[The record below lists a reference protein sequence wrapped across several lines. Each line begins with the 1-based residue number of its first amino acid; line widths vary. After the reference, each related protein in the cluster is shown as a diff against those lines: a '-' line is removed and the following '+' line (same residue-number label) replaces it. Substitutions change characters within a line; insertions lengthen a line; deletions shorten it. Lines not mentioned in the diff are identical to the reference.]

1 MSAAKTTSAH
11 AERLAQVQERIAR
24 ACRDNGRDP
33 AGVQLLAVSKGQP
46 LDALRALAAAG
57 QRRFGESYVQEA
69 MTKIRA
75 LDCPDCEWHFIGPLQ
90 SNKASLVAE
99 NFDWVHSIDR
109 VKIATALSRHR
120 TPDAPPLQICL
131 QVNISGETSKSGV
144 DVAGL
149 PALAEQ
155 VTALPGLCL
164 RGLMAI
170 PRPTDSSATQRDA
183 FRLLRVASEE
193 LRQRGHDLDTLSM
206 GMSDDLEA
214 AIAEGS
220 TLVRVGTAL
229 FGPRHLSG

>member
-1 MSAAKTTSAH
+1 MSTAKITSTH
-11 AERLAQVQERIAR
+11 AERLTQVRERIAR
-24 ACRDNGRDP
+24 ACRDSGRDP
-33 AGVQLLAVSKGQP
+33 DAVRLLAVSKGQP
-46 LDALRALAAAG
+46 LEALRALAAAG

-69 MTKIRA
+69 MAKIQA

-90 SNKASLVAE
+90 SNKAALVAE

-120 TPDAPPLQICL
+120 APDAPPLQVCL

-144 DVAGL
+144 EVTEL

-155 VTALPGLCL
+155 VATLPGLRL
-164 RGLMAI
+164 RGLMTI
-170 PRPTDSSATQRDA
+170 PRPTDNSAAQRDA
-183 FRLLRVASEE
+183 FRRLRVASEE
-193 LRQRGHDLDTLSM
+193 LRRHGHDLDTLSM

-229 FGPRHLSG
+229 FGPRQLAG

>member
-1 MSAAKTTSAH
+1 VADSNPSPTPAG
-11 AERLAQVQERIAR
+11 RLAQVRERIAA
-24 ACRDNGRDP
+24 ACRRCGRDP

-46 LDALRALAAAG
+46 LEALQAVAAAG
-57 QRRFGESYVQEA
+57 QRRFGESYAQEA
-69 MTKIRA
+69 VAKVRQ

-90 SNKASLVAE
+90 SNKAALVAE

-120 TPDAPPLQICL
+120 APDAPPLQVCL

-144 DVAGL
+144 DVAEL

-155 VTALPGLCL
+155 VTALPGLRL
-164 RGLMAI
+164 RGLMTI
-170 PRPTDSSATQRDA
+170 PRPTDNSAAQRDA
-183 FRLLRVASEE
+183 FRRLRVASEE
-193 LRQRGHDLDTLSM
+193 LRRRGHDLDTLSM

-229 FGPRHLSG
+229 FGPRQQSG

>member
-1 MSAAKTTSAH
+1 VSAAKITSAH
-11 AERLAQVQERIAR
+11 AERLTQVRERITR

-33 AGVQLLAVSKGQP
+33 DAVRLLAVSKGQP
-46 LDALRALAAAG
+46 LEALRALAAAG

-69 MTKIRA
+69 MAKIRA

-90 SNKASLVAE
+90 SNKAALVAE

-120 TPDAPPLQICL
+120 APDAPPLQVCL

-144 DVAGL
+144 DVAEL

-155 VTALPGLCL
+155 VTALPGLRL
-164 RGLMAI
+164 RGLMTI
-170 PRPTDSSATQRDA
+170 PRPTDNSAAQRDA
-183 FRLLRVASEE
+183 FRRLRVASEE
-193 LRQRGHDLDTLSM
+193 LRRRGHDLDTLSM

-229 FGPRHLSG
+229 FGPRQQSG